1 MLLLTHYTGIVEI
14 EMILKDS
21 VVVNCN
27 MQGTEINEPYPQK
40 KKKLTNPMTNFLV
53 QYLFSKPKK
62 NYVQFSVLV
71 NSRHQHL

>member
-40 KKKLTNPMTNFLV
+40 KEEINEPDD
-53 QYLFSKPKK
+53 
-62 NYVQFSVLV
+62 
-71 NSRHQHL
+71 